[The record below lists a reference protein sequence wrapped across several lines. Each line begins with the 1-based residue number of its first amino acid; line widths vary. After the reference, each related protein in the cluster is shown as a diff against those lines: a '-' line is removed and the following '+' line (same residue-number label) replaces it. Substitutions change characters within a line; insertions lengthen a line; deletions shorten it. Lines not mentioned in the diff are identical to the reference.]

1 MIAPVLCPKARR
13 LEFIM
18 TVCMWASGVAMTV
31 TMAVTVAVILT
42 LVTAVMAVA
51 MTVSIHRH
59 WVVTRVT
66 VASRVCA
73 CRLRGMPC
81 CPAHVDHGTRAVLHA
96 VVSVG
101 SAALLHLH
109 VVWIA
114 VSHHAASSRDGRKER
129 FCMGNT
135 WTVACIMPCFADT
148 SRACR
153 RTRE

>member
-1 MIAPVLCPKARR
+1 
-13 LEFIM
+13 M
-18 TVCMWASGVAMTV
+18 TVCMWASRVAMTV
-31 TMAVTVAVILT
+31 TMAMTVAVILT

-66 VASRVCA
+66 VASRVCS

-101 SAALLHLH
+101 SAALLHLDSGMH
-109 VVWIA
+109 NAMLCRYQQGLSQDSRVVA
-114 VSHHAASSRDGRKER
+114 VRRAQVDSHG
-129 FCMGNT
+129 GLG
-135 WTVACIMPCFADT
+135 
-148 SRACR
+148 
-153 RTRE
+153 